1 MMSADDAD
9 MRLQQQ
15 QQQRRRRAV
24 MLQLVG
30 GVQTAASLY
39 LASLGRLFVN
49 A

>member
-9 MRLQQQ
+9 MHLQ

>member
-1 MMSADDAD
+1 MMSADDVD

-15 QQQRRRRAV
+15 QLRRAV

>member
-9 MRLQQQ
+9 MRLQ